1 MIECYKKLDIKMPNM
16 NVVRGK
22 HFDRYGIEEDGKF
35 IGSEY
40 GEFFSTR

>member
-1 MIECYKKLDIKMPNM
+1 M

-40 GEFFSTR
+40 GEFFLQDKRSKQKF